1 LAFFNFQALL
11 FKLIFSPMKGIVLAG
26 GRGTR
31 LYPMTK
37 AVSKQ
42 LLPLYDKPMIYYPL
56 SVLMLAGIREIL
68 IISTP
73 ENLPAFKTLLESG
86 ESLGMHFSYAEQ
98 ESPLGL
104 ADAFVVGEEFI
115 GDDNVALI
123 LGDNVFYGQSLSA
136 MLLDAASNNAGATV
150 FGYPVKDARAFAVV
164 EFDGDH
170 KATSIEEKPL
180 NPKSNYVV
188 PGLYFYDNS
197 VVEIAK
203 NLKPS
208 ARHEFEI
215 TDVNNVYLAK
225 GRLRVILMGRG
236 MTWFDTGTPKG
247 LLNASQ
253 FVETIQSR
261 QGFYVSCIEEVA
273 WRQGFI
279 TTEQMAKIGE
289 DLKSTEY
296 GQYLLSL
303 AREAF

>member
-1 LAFFNFQALL
+1 MCLAGLAFFNFQALL

-225 GRLRVILMGRG
+225 GRLSLWG
-236 MTWFDTGTPKG
+236 
-247 LLNASQ
+247 
-253 FVETIQSR
+253 VE
-261 QGFYVSCIEEVA
+261 
-273 WRQGFI
+273 
-279 TTEQMAKIGE
+279 
-289 DLKSTEY
+289 
-296 GQYLLSL
+296 
-303 AREAF
+303 